1 MKIEPLLFLFVGLVA
16 VVFIVCG
23 TKREGYYSDYQQMSL
38 LPFIT
43 PPHAPGFLG
52 GVEQIQLQE
61 QFPDPPVPRI
71 AYYNPPPWQNVYE
84 TGTAY
89 DPNIYS
95 AFGTVTPDDIW
106 MF

>member
-1 MKIEPLLFLFVGLVA
+1 MKIGPLLFLIVGAVA
-16 VVFIVCG
+16 VVFLVCG
-23 TKREGYYSDYQQMSL
+23 THREGYYSDYQQMSL

-52 GVEQIQLQE
+52 GKEQIALKNE
-61 QFPDPPVPRI
+61 FPSPPLPRFG
-71 AYYNPPPWQNVYE
+71 YYNPPSYMNVYE

-95 AFGTVTPDDIW
+95 SFGVVTPDDIW